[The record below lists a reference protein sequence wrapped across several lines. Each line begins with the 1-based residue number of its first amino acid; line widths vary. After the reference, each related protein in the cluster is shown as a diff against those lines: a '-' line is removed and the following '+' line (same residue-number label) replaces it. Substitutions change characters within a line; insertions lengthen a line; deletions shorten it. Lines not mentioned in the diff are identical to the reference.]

1 MKIGLLILISVL
13 TTGTLLAQEN
23 QAAPAEPAVTEAPA
37 TGQPADSRTE
47 ADTRSE
53 RQAAA
58 PAQTQTPE
66 AQPAQPAPAP
76 AKPRAQAQT
85 EDALVLFRQGNY
97 DRAVRVCLAELEST
111 SRTRTQ
117 KLDSYV
123 VLCWSLFK
131 ANRYRDAVRYAQE
144 GLKLNTNDARLIF
157 TMSEAYFSLK
167 DYRNA
172 LDSLER
178 YVRVAPTGDKLQQ
191 VYNYMGEIFLEWGEN
206 NHAATAFATA
216 VNIDPNVSALWS
228 NLGQAKEKI
237 KDIKGAK
244 EAYRRALNLQSYN
257 EQAKAGMARLE
268 KAGAGR

>member
-1 MKIGLLILISVL
+1 MRIGLLILVSVL
-13 TTGTLLAQEN
+13 TTGMLFAQEN
-23 QAAPAEPAVTEAPA
+23 QTV
-37 TGQPADSRTE
+37 
-47 ADTRSE
+47 
-53 RQAAA
+53 
-58 PAQTQTPE
+58 
-66 AQPAQPAPAP
+66 PAQPAETEVSAADRPAAAQPEASGRNERRETSDQPEP
-76 AKPRAQAQT
+76 ATPQPASGKPRVAPVQT

-97 DRAVRVCLAELEST
+97 DRAVRVCLSELESET
-111 SRTRTQ
+111 RTRTQ

-123 VLCWSLFK
+123 VLCWSLLK
-131 ANRYRDAVRYAQE
+131 AGRYRDTVSYVRE

-206 NHAATAFATA
+206 NHAVTAFATA

-228 NLGQAKEKI
+228 NLGEAKEKI
-237 KDIKGAK
+237 GDIKGAK

-268 KAGAGR
+268 KSGAGR

>member
-1 MKIGLLILISVL
+1 MKIGLAILISVL
-13 TTGTLLAQEN
+13 TTGALFAQDN
-23 QAAPAEPAVTEAPA
+23 QAVTAQAPVTETPAAEQPAVAAPATAVRDE
-37 TGQPADSRTE
+37 RT
-47 ADTRSE
+47 AQGRNT
-53 RQAAA
+53 Q
-58 PAQTQTPE
+58 QTQPE
-66 AQPAQPAPAP
+66 QPQ
-76 AKPRAQAQT
+76 AKPRAQAPA

-97 DRAVRVCLAELEST
+97 DRAVRVCLTELESE

-123 VLCWSLFK
+123 VLCWSLLK
-131 ANRYRDAVRYAQE
+131 ANRYRDTVRYAQE
-144 GLKLNTNDARLIF
+144 GLKLNTNDTRLIF
-157 TMSEAYFSLK
+157 TMGEAYFALK

-172 LDSLER
+172 LDVLER

-206 NHAATAFATA
+206 HHAVTAFATA
-216 VNIDPNVSALWS
+216 VNIDPNVSALWA
-228 NLGQAKEKI
+228 NLGAAKEKI

-257 EQAKAGMARLE
+257 EKAKAGMDRLE